1 MKYLIILILLT
12 ASIHLNAQI
21 KADGYISV
29 MPTRISLD
37 QSDESFWDN
46 VLHNRLNLSYDF
58 SPKVIGVAQFR
69 NRLIWGNTI
78 KLIPGY
84 PALINS
90 DDGWLDMS
98 YNIASNNSAI
108 LNMTVDRLWMDF
120 FLGKLQIRAG
130 RQRINWGQ
138 SMVWNPNDI
147 FNAYSFF
154 DLDYPEKPGIDGVRL
169 QLFTGM
175 ASMAEGVF
183 KIDHKNRKTMAL
195 RYRFNAVRYDWQI
208 LGGRLNDSDWI
219 AGLGWSGH
227 VGDAGFYGESTLLM
241 PDEPHSDETLI
252 MSTGIDYTFRNS
264 LMLRGEM
271 LYSSNLPDKV
281 SGFSDFLSGQASLRQ
296 LSVTRYTCFASI
308 QYPLTPLFNGTLSTM
323 FFPGSKAWYLGP
335 SFEYSLNQNVFLST
349 FLNFFFNNVDARN
362 RTTDFQGALRLKW
375 YL

>member
-175 ASMAEGVF
+175 ASMAEFDF